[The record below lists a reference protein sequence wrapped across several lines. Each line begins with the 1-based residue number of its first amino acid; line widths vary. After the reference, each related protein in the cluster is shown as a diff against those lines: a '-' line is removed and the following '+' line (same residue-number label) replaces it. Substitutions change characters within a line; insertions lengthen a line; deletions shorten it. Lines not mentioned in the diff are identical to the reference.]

1 MINAGNTAKGIINKS
16 KDAVVQT
23 MDQNEDGKFDM
34 SDVSVIA
41 GSVGEAMKK
50 GANAVK
56 ESAEENRKRM
66 EIKVLQPIFSETL
79 DQAEFLMSKLIRVV
93 DRDKKYA
100 ESDVCHGSI
109 VFCQIKVVCVL

>member
-1 MINAGNTAKGIINKS
+1 MEKKKIGSFLINAGNTAKGIINKS

-66 EIKVLQPIFSETL
+66 EIKVLQPIFL
-79 DQAEFLMSKLIRVV
+79 K
-93 DRDKKYA
+93 
-100 ESDVCHGSI
+100 H
-109 VFCQIKVVCVL
+109 